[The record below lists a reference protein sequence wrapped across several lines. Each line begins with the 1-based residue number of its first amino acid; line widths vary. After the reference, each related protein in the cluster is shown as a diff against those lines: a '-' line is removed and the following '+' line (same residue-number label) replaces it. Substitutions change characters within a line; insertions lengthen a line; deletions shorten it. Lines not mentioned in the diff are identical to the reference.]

1 MKKITGKYYLH
12 MGFWL
17 FMLLFIFDYHWSDD
31 IGLLSAIGYSSIEVI
46 GYTVVF
52 YLNLYFLK
60 KKQVSNWLYAGLFSA
75 FVILFYMMFVRLSDL
90 EYLLYEGE
98 GTRNLF
104 SLWLNASLFT
114 TLAWLVAFAES
125 HFKTQQKNMALETA
139 NKQLQIDVLKSR
151 INPHFLFNTLNNLN
165 ALIIKKDKSIHTFV
179 SKLSGV
185 LRYSFDAGSQKTISL
200 EKEINYLQDY
210 LELVKMQ
217 KPASENIDFYV
228 EGKIE
233 SYYMIP
239 YILTSL
245 LENAIKHGDI
255 QHNENGFL
263 HIFIEVADKFL
274 FEISNSVTQ
283 GEHTLENE
291 DEKRKHLGL
300 ANIQKQL
307 SLHYGQDFK
316 LQEISNESTY
326 KISLEIALNKMT
338 KL

>member
-1 MKKITGKYYLH
+1 
-12 MGFWL
+12 
-17 FMLLFIFDYHWSDD
+17 MLLFIFDYHWGDD

-60 KKQVSNWLYAGLFSA
+60 KKQASNWLYAGLFSV
-75 FVILFYMMFVRLSDL
+75 FVILFYMMFIRLSGL

-114 TLAWLVAFAES
+114 TLAWLVAFTES
-125 HFKTQQKNMALETA
+125 HFRTQQKNLALETA

-165 ALIIKKDKSIHTFV
+165 ALIIEKDKNIDTFV

-185 LRYSFDAGSQKTISL
+185 LRYSLDAGDQKTISL
-200 EKEINYLQDY
+200 EKEISYLQDY

-233 SYYMIP
+233 SYHIIP

-263 HIFIEVADKFL
+263 HIFMEVGDNFL
-274 FEISNSVTQ
+274 FEVSNSVSATN
-283 GEHTLENE
+283 HSSKNE
-291 DEKRKHLGL
+291 DVQRKHQGL
-300 ANIQKQL
+300 ENIQKQL
-307 SLHYGQDFK
+307 SLHYDQNFNI
-316 LQEISNESTY
+316 QEISEKTAY
-326 KISLEIALNKMT
+326 KISLEIALHKIT